1 MPLELKVSLS
11 CLVVSGIVVSV
22 RRSSVVV
29 IEVKSGL
36 VSEIYEAKNYVKEIE
51 GREKK
56 LLIPLGSVFDVTD
69 VVEYESVTSPE
80 PEP

>member
-1 MPLELKVSLS
+1 M
-11 CLVVSGIVVSV
+11 SV

-29 IEVKSGL
+29 TEVKSGL
-36 VSEIYEAKNYVKEIE
+36 VSEIYEAKNVVKKFE
-51 GREKK
+51 RKSLKKKK